1 MLISLKVLI
10 AYLKKFDSPYVPMA
24 EIKEVD
30 LIKILFD
37 CLEYEN
43 ECLGEITHLS
53 LQSLT

>member
-24 EIKEVD
+24 EVKEVD